1 MTISDELRQAA
12 EVVEKIGRLHN
23 YSRPETAEWSPRQLR
38 AEADY
43 LDKPV
48 EDDSDNNCVP
58 HDTEPADTPN
68 AKTFAEKLDA
78 AQSGEEFGAVLNQ
91 LFVAAFDE
99 SVKP

>member
-1 MTISDELRQAA
+1 MTLTDEMRLAA
-12 EVVEKIGRLHN
+12 DIIEKYGRLCA
-23 YSRPETAEWSPRQLR
+23 YTDPKTAEWSPRQLR

-48 EDDSDNNCVP
+48 EHDSDNDPVP
-58 HDTEPADTPN
+58 LGTEPADNPN

-78 AQSGEEFGAVLNQ
+78 ARSGEEFGAVLNQ

-99 SVKP
+99 SVKL